1 MSLLFFI
8 SKLISLFCLINFL
21 INQLFLNSIKINM
34 QLIELLDF
42 NMTGIKLSSFLYSN
56 CCYGHF
62 LKSFHLFFSI
72 FWIINYS
79 NFQLTHLYNFL
90 DFLSSKDLVTK
101 LYLHIKVYLRFRL
114 INQSLLDSF
123 DRYLELVAWGLI
135 VMWICSLFIG
145 LFYTF

>member
-21 INQLFLNSIKINM
+21 INQLFLNSIKINI

-79 NFQLTHLYNFL
+79 KFQLIHLYNFL
-90 DFLSSKDLVTK
+90 DFLSTCNPLGWLVQ
-101 LYLHIKVYLRFRL
+101 YI
-114 INQSLLDSF
+114 LLSF
-123 DRYLELVAWGLI
+123 I
-135 VMWICSLFIG
+135 SWILLF
-145 LFYTF
+145 LKQNYFYKFYFDHL

>member
-8 SKLISLFCLINFL
+8 SKLISLFYLINFL

-79 NFQLTHLYNFL
+79 KFQLIHLYNFL
-90 DFLSSKDLVTK
+90 DFLSTCNPLGWLVQ
-101 LYLHIKVYLRFRL
+101 YI
-114 INQSLLDSF
+114 LLSF
-123 DRYLELVAWGLI
+123 I
-135 VMWICSLFIG
+135 SWILLF
-145 LFYTF
+145 LKQNYFYKFYFDHL